1 MYNLHDI
8 VVLDDPFSALD
19 GNTENAVVDNLLG
32 PNGWFKKRNTTVFL
46 VTNSGKPQ
54 HPYVYTA
61 FKLIIPIA
69 QHFHLADEIL
79 VLEKGRILS
88 RGSWDELKNTLSN
101 LSKFTFTQT
110 AKRPETISNAAKL
123 VPRPSTDAENDLY
136 RKTGD
141 FSLYCE
147 PRPHT
152 CVERR
157 RADQMT
163 SLLSEIRWLLERGPV
178 AWTYNSLF
186 FLHYLSA
193 VLGQILD
200 RRLSK

>member
-32 PNGWFKKRNTTVFL
+32 LNGWFKKRNTTVFL
-46 VTNSGKPQ
+46 VTNSGKPK
-54 HPYVYTA
+54 HLSVHA
-61 FKLIIPIA
+61 ASRLNIPKA
-69 QHFHLADEIL
+69 QHFHVADEIL

-88 RGSWDELKNTLSN
+88 RGSWVELKTTLTN

-110 AKRPETISNAAKL
+110 AKRAETISNAAKL
-123 VPRPSTDAENDLY
+123 IPRPSTDAEDDLY

-147 PRPHT
+147 P
-152 CVERR
+152 
-157 RADQMT
+157 
-163 SLLSEIRWLLERGPV
+163 
-178 AWTYNSLF
+178 
-186 FLHYLSA
+186 
-193 VLGQILD
+193 
-200 RRLSK
+200 